1 MVLRSIR
8 WGVRWI
14 VRQWELI
21 DESYRNDNERAAAER
36 LTAAAGLAETDTGQ
50 GKKPRRGKRK
60 VAGKAAGKTA
70 TAAETSAAK
79 GYDWSALIV
88 LVVVAIS
95 LTLQE
100 YFGQRL
106 TYGKLFPPDPTNEY
120 WQLGAFVWW
129 SGWRVF
135 GYIIIPMV
143 VILLMPGHR
152 LRDYYISPR
161 GFIKH
166 LWIYVVLFLLILPA
180 VIIAA
185 QTGSFYRTYPFYK
198 LANRSTFDLW
208 AWEAL
213 YAVQFMALEF
223 FFRGFILHS
232 LGRLMGSKAIFVMI
246 VPYCMIHYGKPFPET
261 MGAIGAGIILGTLAM
276 RTRSI
281 WGGVVIHVAV
291 AWTMDLLAL
300 SHCPPEGSGL
310 PCKGH

>member
-1 MVLRSIR
+1 MLVRSIR
-8 WGVRWI
+8 WGVGWM
-14 VRQWELI
+14 VRQWALI
-21 DESYRNDNERAAAER
+21 DEQYREDERRAAAGR
-36 LTAAAGLAETDTGQ
+36 AAETDAREQEVGA
-50 GKKPRRGKRK
+50 GKGKRQKRGKR
-60 VAGKAAGKTA
+60 AAA
-70 TAAETSAAK
+70 AAEAQISASETRR
-79 GYDWSALIV
+79 YDWSVLIV
-88 LVVVAIS
+88 LVVVAVS

-100 YFGQRL
+100 YYGQRL
-106 TYGKLFPPDPTNEY
+106 TYSKLFPHDPKSAY

-135 GYIIIPMV
+135 GYVIIPMA

-161 GFIKH
+161 GFFKH
-166 LWIYVVLFLLILPA
+166 LWIYVILFLLILPA

-185 QTGSFYRTYPFYK
+185 QTDSFYRTYPFYK

-208 AWEAL
+208 AWEAM
-213 YAVQFMALEF
+213 YAVQFLALEF
-223 FFRGFILHS
+223 FFRGFMLHS
-232 LGRLMGSKAIFVMI
+232 LGRVMGSKAIFVMI

-281 WGGVVIHVAV
+281 WGGVIIHVAV

-300 SHCPPEGSGL
+300 NHCPPQGSGM